1 MDAIRLCPYC
11 LRPAPIPASA
21 CPHCAHRFAGVNPAG
36 SLPVGTVL
44 AGRYTIGELIRVD
57 GEGILYQGAENHG
70 AFRVTVKEYLPL
82 TLSAER
88 TDGLMLRPKPGS
100 EVLFKT
106 TRMDFAD
113 LYRSIQRITPANGL
127 EAVLDVVEANNTV
140 YAVMES
146 PGGRPLQKW
155 LEEHPGPVD
164 PAQAREML
172 RPVFDGV
179 VAMHR
184 VGLVHRG
191 ICPENIRVL
200 ENGRARLTG
209 YATVGLRTAGS
220 GLHEQ
225 LYEGYSAPEQYSTTE
240 FEGRYTDE
248 YSLAAVVYRMVCGQ
262 SPVPAAQR
270 LVSDSNPRARTLER
284 AVPEYVSD
292 VLWMGLQ
299 LRPAERIQTVPQ
311 LFRALS
317 SQEYTTELTQ
327 TLQQAAPRPQ
337 STEEEER
344 KKHILSLRNL
354 LAAILM
360 TVCGSMTTASMTAA
374 AILTLLIVWGLVNQ
388 GLHTAKPA
396 ESTPASEP
404 ASSLVTEPVNLAPD
418 FVGMDY
424 DSQVRNNHS
433 YAGDY
438 LFYVTMEYSDT
449 VEKGKIIRQT
459 PEAGEVIEK
468 GSTIDLVV
476 SRGPQMVE
484 MPNVAGF
491 TRDGAEQQ
499 LAQVG
504 LNASFYPIYNDGSY
518 VSGCVAYCSEEPG
531 AMVEVGSTIIVYM
544 AAEVEAE
551 VPATPPETTTPSAGA
566 TPSAGQT
573 EPPADSTDY
582 DTD

>member
-1 MDAIRLCPYC
+1 MEATRLCPYC
-11 LRPAPIPASA
+11 LQPLPGAAQS
-21 CPHCAHRFAGVNPAG
+21 CPHCGKSFAGRNPG
-36 SLPVGTVL
+36 GTLPVGTVL
-44 AGRYTIGELIRVD
+44 AGRYTVGEMLSID
-57 GEGILYQGAENHG
+57 GEGILYRGAENLG
-70 AFRVTVKEYLPL
+70 RFRVTIKEYLPITL
-82 TLSAER
+82 TAER
-88 TDGLMLRPKPGS
+88 TAESTLRPKTGS

-127 EAVLDVVEANNTV
+127 EAVLDVVEANNSV
-140 YAVMES
+140 YAILENL
-146 PGGRPLQKW
+146 GGTPLDQW
-155 LEEHPGPVD
+155 LENHPGTIRPD
-164 PAQAREML
+164 DACTML
-172 RPVFDGV
+172 QPVFEGV
-179 VAMHR
+179 AAMHKI
-184 VGLVHRG
+184 GLVHRG
-191 ICPENIRVL
+191 ICPENIRVM
-200 ENGRARLTG
+200 ENDRCRLAG

-354 LAAILM
+354 LAAILILL
-360 TVCGSMTTASMTAA
+360 

-424 DSQVRNNHS
+424 DSQVRNNNS

-551 VPATPPETTTPSAGA
+551 VPATPPETTTPSAGT
-566 TPSAGQT
+566 TPSAAQT
-573 EPPADSTDY
+573 EPPTGGAGTEN

>member
-1 MDAIRLCPYC
+1 MEQRRICPYC
-11 LRPAPIPASA
+11 MQELEAGEEQ
-21 CPHCAHRFAGVNPAG
+21 CPHCGRELAGRNPAG
-36 SLPVGTVL
+36 SLPAGTVL
-44 AGRYTIGELIRVD
+44 AGRYTVGDIQSVD
-57 GEGILYQGAENHG
+57 GEGILYRGVENNG
-70 AFRVTVKEYLPL
+70 PFRVTIKEYMPL
-82 TLSAER
+82 TLAAER
-88 TDGLMLRPKPGS
+88 GRDCILRPKPGS

-113 LYRSIQRITPANGL
+113 LYRFIQRITPANGL
-127 EAVLDVVEANNTV
+127 EAVLDVFEENNTV
-140 YAVMES
+140 YAVMEN
-146 PGGRPLQKW
+146 PGGCPLQKW
-155 LEEHPGPVD
+155 LEEHGTVTPQ
-164 PAQAREML
+164 QACAML
-172 RPVFDGV
+172 EPVFNGV
-179 VAMHR
+179 EAMHQ

-225 LYEGYSAPEQYSTTE
+225 LYEGYSAPEQYSTAE

-248 YSLAAVVYRMVCGQ
+248 YSLAAVFYRMVCGL

-311 LFRALS
+311 LFQALS

-337 STEEEER
+337 STEEEEQ

-354 LAAILM
+354 LAAILILL
-360 TVCGSMTTASMTAA
+360 

-404 ASSLVTEPVNLAPD
+404 ASSLVTEPVDLAPD

-459 PEAGEVIEK
+459 PEAGEVIEE

-573 EPPADSTDY
+573 EPPTGGAGTEY

>member
-1 MDAIRLCPYC
+1 M
-11 LRPAPIPASA
+11 
-21 CPHCAHRFAGVNPAG
+21 
-36 SLPVGTVL
+36 
-44 AGRYTIGELIRVD
+44 
-57 GEGILYQGAENHG
+57 
-70 AFRVTVKEYLPL
+70 
-82 TLSAER
+82 
-88 TDGLMLRPKPGS
+88 
-100 EVLFKT
+100 
-106 TRMDFAD
+106 
-113 LYRSIQRITPANGL
+113 
-127 EAVLDVVEANNTV
+127 
-140 YAVMES
+140 
-146 PGGRPLQKW
+146 
-155 LEEHPGPVD
+155 
-164 PAQAREML
+164 
-172 RPVFDGV
+172 
-179 VAMHR
+179 
-184 VGLVHRG
+184 
-191 ICPENIRVL
+191 L

-337 STEEEER
+337 STEEEEQ

-354 LAAILM
+354 LAAILILL
-360 TVCGSMTTASMTAA
+360 

-404 ASSLVTEPVNLAPD
+404 ASSLVTEPVDLAPD

-484 MPNVAGF
+484 MPDVIGVPQNDAIERIQKAGLIPSCF
-491 TRDGAEQQ
+491 M
-499 LAQVG
+499 VV
-504 LNASFYPIYNDGSY
+504 NDGSL
-518 VSGCVAYCSEEPG
+518 VAGCVVSCSEDAG
-531 AMVEVGSTIIVYM
+531 TMVEAGSVITVYI
-544 AAEVEAE
+544 AADPSVEI
-551 VPATPPETTTPSAGA
+551 T
-566 TPSAGQT
+566 T
-573 EPPADSTDY
+573 EPPAASDSGSGESTSSSGETAPDDTVY

>member
-1 MDAIRLCPYC
+1 M
-11 LRPAPIPASA
+11 
-21 CPHCAHRFAGVNPAG
+21 F
-36 SLPVGTVL
+36 
-44 AGRYTIGELIRVD
+44 E
-57 GEGILYQGAENHG
+57 E
-70 AFRVTVKEYLPL
+70 
-82 TLSAER
+82 
-88 TDGLMLRPKPGS
+88 
-100 EVLFKT
+100 
-106 TRMDFAD
+106 
-113 LYRSIQRITPANGL
+113 
-127 EAVLDVVEANNTV
+127 NNTV
-140 YAVMES
+140 YAVMEN
-146 PGGRPLQKW
+146 PGGIPLQQW
-155 LEEHPGPVD
+155 LDERPSPVS
-164 PAQAREML
+164 AETARNML
-172 RPVFDGV
+172 QPVFDGV
-179 VAMHR
+179 AAMHQ

-225 LYEGYSAPEQYSTTE
+225 LYEGYSAPE
-240 FEGRYTDE
+240 
-248 YSLAAVVYRMVCGQ
+248 

-299 LRPAERIQTVPQ
+299 LSPAERIQTVPQ

-354 LAAILM
+354 LAAILILL
-360 TVCGSMTTASMTAA
+360 

-424 DSQVRNNHS
+424 DSQVRNNNS

-449 VEKGKIIRQT
+449 VWWSAAARRWWRCPTWQ
-459 PEAGEVIEK
+459 A
-468 GSTIDLVV
+468 L
-476 SRGPQMVE
+476 
-484 MPNVAGF
+484 
-491 TRDGAEQQ
+491 
-499 LAQVG
+499 
-504 LNASFYPIYNDGSY
+504 
-518 VSGCVAYCSEEPG
+518 PG
-531 AMVEVGSTIIVYM
+531 M
-544 AAEVEAE
+544 AR
-551 VPATPPETTTPSAGA
+551 SSSWRRWG
-566 TPSAGQT
+566 
-573 EPPADSTDY
+573 
-582 DTD
+582 

>member
-1 MDAIRLCPYC
+1 MSEPL
-11 LRPAPIPASA
+11 
-21 CPHCAHRFAGVNPAG
+21 CPHCLQPLRGRYEGNCPHCGRSLENRNPEGA
-36 SLPVGTVL
+36 LPLGTQL
-44 AGRYTIGELIRVD
+44 AGRYTIGTYLSAD
-57 GEGILYQGAENHG
+57 GDGLAYRGILNEEKK
-70 AFRVTVKEYLPL
+70 FVLIKEYFPV
-82 TLSAER
+82 TLCNGRSPEGA
-88 TDGLMLRPKPGS
+88 LMPKEGK

-106 TRMDFAD
+106 SRMDFKD
-113 LYRSIQRITPANGL
+113 LYDDLHNLTPATGL
-127 EAVLDVVEANNTV
+127 NTILDVMEENNTV
-140 YAVMES
+140 YAVMEN
-146 PGGRPLQKW
+146 PGGIPLQQW
-155 LEEHPGPVD
+155 LDERPSPVS
-164 PAQAREML
+164 AETARNML
-172 RPVFDGV
+172 QPVFDGV
-179 VAMHR
+179 AAMHQ

-354 LAAILM
+354 LAAILILL
-360 TVCGSMTTASMTAA
+360 

-424 DSQVRNNHS
+424 DSQVRNNNS

-459 PEAGEVIEK
+459 PEAGEVIEE

-531 AMVEVGSTIIVYM
+531 VMVEVGSTIIVYM

-551 VPATPPETTTPSAGA
+551 VPATPPETTTPSAGT
-566 TPSAGQT
+566 TPPAGQT
-573 EPPADSTDY
+573 EPPTGGAGTEN